1 MSQHS
6 TETKRIRVGVTLGD
20 MNGVGPEI
28 IIKTFSDNRMLQLCN
43 PVIYG
48 SGKIF
53 SFYRKQLDIS
63 DFNFNVISSID
74 DIKTKKLNLINCWQ
88 DEVTIEPGTPSPN
101 AGKYAFTALQ
111 KACED
116 LSAGKLDVLV
126 TGPIDKKTMQQEG
139 FRFPGH
145 TEYLTQQF
153 GGKESLMML
162 VGDSLRVATM
172 TGHMP
177 LSEVPAALK
186 PELIQS
192 KVRIMHESLIR
203 DFGIPKPKI
212 AVLGLN
218 PHSGDDGLIGSEEKD
233 MIIPVI
239 EEMRNKGML
248 IFGPYSADGFFGSS
262 LYKKFD
268 GVMATYHDQGLVPFK
283 SIAFDTGVN
292 YTAGLPVVR
301 TSPDHGTAYDIAGK
315 GIASEQSFRSS
326 IYLACDIFRKRA
338 EYEELTKDPL
348 KSRKGGKDN

>member
-1 MSQHS
+1 MSQNLS
-6 TETKRIRVGVTLGD
+6 EDKRVRVGITLGD
-20 MNGVGPEI
+20 MNGVGPET
-28 IIKTFSDNRMLQLCN
+28 IIKTFSDNRMLHICS

-48 SGKIF
+48 SGKVL
-53 SFYRKQLDIS
+53 SFYRKQLDLAE
-63 DFNFNVISSID
+63 FNYNTIRSNEELKSR
-74 DIKTKKLNLINCWQ
+74 KLNLINCW
-88 DEVTIEPGTPSPN
+88 DEEVKVEPGIPSPN

-126 TGPIDKKTMQQEG
+126 TAPIDKKTMQQEG

-177 LSEVPAALK
+177 LSEVPAALN
-186 PELIQS
+186 PELIHS
-192 KVRIMHESLIR
+192 KIRIMHESLIR
-203 DFGIPKPKI
+203 DFGVRKPKI
-212 AVLGLN
+212 AILGLN
-218 PHSGDDGLIGSEEKD
+218 PHSGDDGLIGSEEKEILIP
-233 MIIPVI
+233 II
-239 EEMRNKGML
+239 EDLKQKGLL

-262 LYKKFD
+262 LYKQFD
-268 GVMATYHDQGLVPFK
+268 GVMATYHDQGLIPFK

-292 YTAGLPVVR
+292 FTAGLPIVR

-315 GIASEQSFRSS
+315 GVASEQSIRSAV
-326 IYLACDIFRKRA
+326 YLACDIYRKRA
-338 EYEELTKDPL
+338 EFEALSRDPL
-348 KSRKGGKDN
+348 KLRKGGKDN